1 MGVAGRFFVQLFGT
15 TLCDFGAI
23 MRWWLAVCSGS
34 SSAFGYLLPSLAR
47 GFPSRVYP
55 FARYPVA
62 STPARLPPRP
72 PFRGSGRG
80 GVGRWRLGCARMPV
94 LGFGWRWSVGLHG
107 SSSGVLQRHTFLLL
121 VQSATVGVMDR
132 CLWPR
137 RGARRYAGG
146 VSAARYACSLG
157 YPLPG
162 DVIEFRPPTPPGPV
176 GVEGGG
182 DGGCTQGAW
191 VTNPGPHQVDSAKKG
206 FRSGESALCSSP
218 CSALARRKALPM
230 RSCRWFWTKFAY
242 SCLQSGGGEF
252 CLGCCKELHAVDSH
266 FLVPGI

>member
-1 MGVAGRFFVQLFGT
+1 M
-15 TLCDFGAI
+15 
-23 MRWWLAVCSGS
+23 
-34 SSAFGYLLPSLAR
+34 
-47 GFPSRVYP
+47 
-55 FARYPVA
+55 
-62 STPARLPPRP
+62 
-72 PFRGSGRG
+72 
-80 GVGRWRLGCARMPV
+80 
-94 LGFGWRWSVGLHG
+94 GLHG
-107 SSSGVLQRHTFLLL
+107 CSSGVLQRYTFLLL

-242 SCLQSGGGEF
+242 SCLQSGGGGVLPWLLQGASRCRQPFSCTWHLERQLLPKGRTVLLRAVRVSGHPF
-252 CLGCCKELHAVDSH
+252 PHQTRREWPELYGNGREEHAMPR
-266 FLVPGI
+266 LQ